1 MKRWSLRL
9 VMLAAFAALMWAVWS
24 WLSRDN
30 ATRQEHRPMAS
41 AA

>member
-9 VMLAAFAALMWAVWS
+9 VLLAAFAALIWALWS
-24 WLSRDN
+24 WLNRDN
-30 ATRQEHRPMAS
+30 AMHQEHRPMAS